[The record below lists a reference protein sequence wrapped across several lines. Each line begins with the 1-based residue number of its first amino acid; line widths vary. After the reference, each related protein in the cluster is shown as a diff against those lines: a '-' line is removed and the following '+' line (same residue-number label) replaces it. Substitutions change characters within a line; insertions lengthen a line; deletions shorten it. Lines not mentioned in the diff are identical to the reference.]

1 MRRPYIFRL
10 EENKAILRRAFEA
23 LNRQDLDSLIELIV
37 PEYVDQPNHLR
48 GEADVRRFYTEAFK
62 GFPDFH
68 ATLEESIAEGDKVW
82 VRATITGTHKGEY
95 RGIAPTGKKIEI
107 PVVFVW
113 RIIIGKIAE
122 KESEVN
128 SMLSFYK
135 QLGVIEY
142 TEKGKK
148 LFPEDVK

>member
-1 MRRPYIFRL
+1 MSL
-10 EENKAILRRAFEA
+10 EKNKTIIRRAFDA
-23 LNRQDLDSLIELIV
+23 LNRQDLDSVIELIE

-62 GFPDFH
+62 GIPDFH
-68 ATLEESIAEGDKVW
+68 ATIEESIAEGDKVW

-107 PVVFVW
+107 PVVLVW
-113 RIIIGKIAE
+113 RVVRGKIAG

-135 QLGVIEY
+135 QLGIIEY
-142 TEKGKK
+142 TEKGKT
-148 LFPEDVK
+148 LFPESAM